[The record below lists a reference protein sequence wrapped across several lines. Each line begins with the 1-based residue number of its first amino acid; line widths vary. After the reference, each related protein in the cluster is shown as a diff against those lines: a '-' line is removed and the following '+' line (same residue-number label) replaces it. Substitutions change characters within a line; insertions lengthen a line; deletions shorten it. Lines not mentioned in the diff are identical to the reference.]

1 MTLRRRT
8 TDVDRRQPG
17 LVLSGLLVVTGWLL
31 MLAAA
36 LGWI

>member
-1 MTLRRRT
+1 MNPRRRT
-8 TDVDRRQPG
+8 TDLDRRQPG

-36 LGWI
+36 LGWV